1 MDACCTDAVR
11 RLALPCGRVALCD
24 AWRRVDRRVTEMAWR
39 TDSCEQPK
47 LLRRLRLP
55 LLEPRK
61 SRCTA
66 SFSVLPAGVLVD
78 HRDRNGLN
86 NCRYNLRLATTSQNA
101 HNQGA
106 RGGSSQFK
114 GVWWKPKVSRWR
126 ASITHERKKITI
138 GHFVNEVDAARAY
151 DAMALRL
158 HGEFAVLNFPAL
170 PSPSEA
176 IR

>member
-1 MDACCTDAVR
+1 MKDIGVR
-11 RLALPCGRVALCD
+11 LTLPCGRVALFDACD
-24 AWRRVDRRVTEMAWR
+24 EELVAPYSWRSFVRPR
-39 TDSCEQPK
+39 TAYVVASHHSLPVK
-47 LLRRLRLP
+47 MHRLILGAP
-55 LLEPRK
+55 D
-61 SRCTA
+61 
-66 SFSVLPAGVLVD
+66 GVLVD

-126 ASITHERKKITI
+126 ASITHERKKITL

-151 DAMALRL
+151 DAAALRL
-158 HGEFAVLNFPAL
+158 HGEFAVLNFPIL
-170 PSPSEA
+170 PSHAEA
-176 IR
+176 LG